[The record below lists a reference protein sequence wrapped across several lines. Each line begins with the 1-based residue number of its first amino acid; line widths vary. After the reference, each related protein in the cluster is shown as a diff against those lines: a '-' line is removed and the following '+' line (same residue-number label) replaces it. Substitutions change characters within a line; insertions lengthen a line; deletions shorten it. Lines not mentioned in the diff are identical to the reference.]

1 MPQPDAHHIR
11 TILYGDPIWSVYAL
25 ADLQPPFAEWS
36 RWYVGEGA
44 DGPGVV
50 LLYSGLEPPILMTVG
65 PLDAVAQ
72 ALAQTPLPDEVFIS
86 AREEHFPLLQKL
98 YEFGD
103 HVEPMTRMVLN
114 DEAQFMIPALPALR
128 RLTRA
133 DSDKLRQLYANGG
146 PFTPGFFDPYMLD
159 DGVFFGVLDQN
170 EALLAVGGT
179 HILNRVDQ
187 SAAIGNMYT
196 HPQQR
201 GHGYASAILCAIVAA
216 LKTEGMKTLVLNV
229 DQRNAG
235 ARRIYERH
243 GFQMYCD
250 YVEGTGKR
258 VSSIAY

>member
-1 MPQPDAHHIR
+1 MPQLDTNYIR
-11 TILYGDPIWSVYAL
+11 SILYHDPIWSVYAL

-36 RWYVGEGA
+36 HWYVGESA

-65 PLDAVAQ
+65 SVDAVEQ
-72 ALAQTPLPDEVFIS
+72 ALAQILLPDEVFMS
-86 AREEHFPLLQKL
+86 AREEHLPLLQKR
-98 YEFGD
+98 YEFGG

-114 DEAQFMIPALPALR
+114 DEAKLLMPVLPDLR
-128 RLTRA
+128 RLTQA
-133 DSDKLRQLYANGG
+133 DSEKLRQLYANGG

-159 DGVFFGVLDQN
+159 DGVFFGILDQHD
-170 EALLAVGGT
+170 ELLAVGGT
-179 HILNRVDQ
+179 HILNRPDQ

-201 GHGYASAILCAIVAA
+201 GNGYASAILCAIVAT
-216 LKTEGMKTLVLNV
+216 LRTEGMKTLVLNV
-229 DQRNAG
+229 DRRNAG

-250 YVEGTGKR
+250 YVEGTGTKK
-258 VSSIAY
+258 